1 MSHDASTAV
10 TAHWS
15 VDDLEQRLLDALRS
29 AGKDLDAL
37 TPDDLAPVDEL
48 HSRGREATVELADL
62 SCLTGGM
69 AVLDVGSGL
78 GGPARYLAGR
88 FGCHVT
94 GIELTPAFCQVARRF
109 SALTGM
115 DERTTFRQGDALA
128 LPFADAAFDA
138 VWTVQA
144 QMNIADKARFYGEIH
159 RVLKPGGRFVFQDI
173 FAGPSGLP
181 PLFPVP
187 WSSDGSISFLAPPDE
202 VRGLLAALG
211 FREVEWRDRG
221 GATVAHQQAAQA
233 KRGAPKADAPLPPLG
248 IHLLL
253 GQDFAAKRANS
264 AQSLAEGRVTQLQ
277 AVLVKAG

>member
-1 MSHDASTAV
+1 MSHDTAAAV

-15 VDDLEQRLLDALRS
+15 VDDLEQRLLDALQA
-29 AGKDLDAL
+29 AGKPLDAL
-37 TPDDLAPVDEL
+37 KPDDLAPIDEL

-62 SCLTGGM
+62 SGLGSGL

-94 GIELTPAFCQVARRF
+94 GIELTPAFCQVAGRF

-115 DERTTFRQGDALA
+115 GDRTAFRQGDALA
-128 LPFADAAFDA
+128 LPFPDATFDA

-144 QMNIADKARFYGEIH
+144 QMNIADKRRFYGEIH

-173 FAGPSGLP
+173 FAGPSGQP
-181 PLFPVP
+181 PLVPVP
-187 WSSDGSISFLAPPDE
+187 WSDDGSISFLAPPAD
-202 VRGLLAALG
+202 VRGLLAELG
-211 FREVEWRDRG
+211 FDEVEWRDRG
-221 GATVAHQQAAQA
+221 SATVAHQQAARQQ
-233 KRGAPKADAPLPPLG
+233 GASPKASLPPLG
-248 IHLLL
+248 THLVL
-253 GQDFAAKRANS
+253 GADYAVKRANS

-277 AVLVKAG
+277 AVLIKTG